1 MRKLLLLIPAVA
13 ITAAA
18 CGGTSSTS
26 ASGPQGEAR
35 PGATPAAT
43 APAGSHGEVPLGAT
57 SAAGDTS
64 GPQFDDRTWH
74 DGDCLHEPSNNQE
87 MAATHASFW
96 KVSCSAPNATW
107 RIVAQAGGYS
117 STFYKVCIASPV
129 YVRAG
134 NAGVADTVMLD
145 GDHAQFCLVRAGL

>member
-26 ASGPQGEAR
+26 ASGPQGEAP

-57 SAAGDTS
+57 PAAGDTS

-96 KVSCSAPNATW
+96 KVSCTAANASW
-107 RIVAQAGGYS
+107 RIVAQADGYS
-117 STFYKVCIASPV
+117 STFYKTCLASPE
-129 YVRAG
+129 YVRVG
-134 NAGVADTVMLD
+134 NADPVNAETLA